1 MPRNNSDV
9 NLHPRAVKA
18 REREAARQQQAI
30 HDATAREQQEIL
42 DHDIGNSKKTQRL
55 LAKQD
60 KQREAAEKREK
71 KKTLQEID
79 DVMCT
84 AKPKGKFAKTQVSQ
98 PRMFIQFQ
106 YNIRYMLSLFF
117 SFLIYH
123 FIYLF

>member
-71 KKTLQEID
+71 KKKLQEKE
-79 DVMCT
+79 DVKSK
-84 AKPKGKFAKTQVSQ
+84 AKTKGKKDKKQNTKQQ
-98 PRMFIQFQ
+98 RQRQ
-106 YNIRYMLSLFF
+106 D
-117 SFLIYH
+117 
-123 FIYLF
+123 